1 MLLTPPSAYRAA
13 LRLEERV
20 AERRKGG
27 EAFAAQLRRDKERAL
42 GDRKQKLVA
51 ERVEREEAIARMR
64 DIFGMGPPASGESS
78 SSSSSAPAPSAVARI
93 ETAMPPGGEV
103 GSQTVPTAA
112 KCEQKTTQA
121 GVNGDAAKQRLGG
134 AAAAP
139 SLGALSTAAPSTAPS
154 VAGDDFGREHDDFDD
169 ILSTARGA
177 VEVAST
183 AAASCRGS
191 FSHEA
196 HRGCGGKDSRDIANE
211 DHTRAGRRGSR
222 SKQQVL
228 EASVAA
234 TTSLQRQPSE
244 ARVHATAPVV
254 PGPAPAPSAPS
265 APARPVRLTAPM
277 GLKALRAEEEALQK
291 SLLRLDFVE
300 MQRQFAGQPP
310 LWNDGKEAELRG
322 EESLMLSIERLS
334 RLLEQAEAR
343 KAIREEQE
351 ATAAAS
357 VAANAAG
364 APSAA
369 CHDGSAAEGA
379 CRSTI
384 FASICGLRPRR
395 CCRSHCRVIAVGPPP
410 QSRHRPAS
418 AIAIPGAAA
427 RRASSARPPRSS
439 SRNGGRCGSAVD
451 TSGAP
456 AASGS
461 APRAAAGRGRGG
473 GSCSRASGAARA
485 NSARPSSAA
494 LPCSRSTTA
503 AARGSR
509 GSGGNDHATAAR
521 CAGACSGVGV
531 AA

>member
-379 CRSTI
+379 CR
-384 FASICGLRPRR
+384 
-395 CCRSHCRVIAVGPPP
+395 VIAVGPPP